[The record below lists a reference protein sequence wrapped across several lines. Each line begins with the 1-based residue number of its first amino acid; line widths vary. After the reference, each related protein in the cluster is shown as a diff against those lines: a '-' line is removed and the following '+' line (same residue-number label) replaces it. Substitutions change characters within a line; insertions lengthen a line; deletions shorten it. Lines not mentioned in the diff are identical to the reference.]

1 MMKPTRNLDY
11 TTTHSSDVKLFIH
24 KSTVFPS
31 DLNLIKMLSHESE
44 NIVVI
49 QSEVTK
55 CSSDVR
61 ALTID
66 DRDCIF
72 PSEKRLR

>member
-11 TTTHSSDVKLFIH
+11 TTTSSGDVKLFIH

-31 DLNLIKMLSHESE
+31 DLNVEKMLSSESE
-44 NIVVI
+44 NVVVI

-61 ALTID
+61 ALPIV
-66 DRDCIF
+66 DRDCIL
-72 PSEKRLR
+72 PSEKQLR